1 MVGKYEIKVYNNKVQ
16 YKLTIK
22 RNITILQGNSA
33 TGKTE
38 LIRLISEY
46 EANDASSGI
55 TLICDKKC
63 TVLTSVDWEL
73 RLSSLK
79 EHIIFIDETA
89 NFIKSKRFAELVK
102 GSNNYFVIVTR
113 DDLSQLP
120 YSVEEI
126 YGLKNA
132 SDNQKHK
139 NYTRIYNEM
148 YKLYCFDVRER
159 FDPDVVITEDSNSGY
174 ELFSLL
180 YLNRCISANGKS
192 NIYQCIKDT
201 KQKQTLAI
209 VDGAAFGSEIG
220 KIYRYIETSRIK
232 CVLYAPESFEYLLLR
247 AGLLKVDKDKIE
259 NAFKYADSMKYMS
272 WEEYYMDYLL
282 QVTQNTVYQYKK
294 TKLASAYTSKAAL
307 SKVLSVIPNKITSNN
322 NSFTSKREDDEE
334 K

>member
-38 LIRLISEY
+38 LIRLISEH
-46 EANDASSGI
+46 EANGASSGI
-55 TLICDKKC
+55 TLNCDKKC

-73 RLSSLK
+73 RLLSLK

-102 GSNNYFVIVTR
+102 GSDNYFVIVTR

-120 YSVEEI
+120 YSVDEI

-132 SDNQKHK
+132 SDSQKYK
-139 NYTRIYNEM
+139 NYKRIYNEM

-159 FDPDVVITEDSNSGY
+159 FDPDVVITEDSNSGH

-180 YLNRCISANGKS
+180 YIDRCIAANGKS
-192 NIYQCIKDT
+192 NIYQCIREFKE
-201 KQKQTLAI
+201 KQTLAI

-220 KIYRYIETSRIK
+220 KIYRYIETSHIK
-232 CVLYAPESFEYLLLR
+232 CILYAPESFEYLLLE
-247 AGLLKVDKDKIE
+247 AGFVDVPKDMLEKTYQ
-259 NAFKYADSMKYMS
+259 YADSVKYIS
-272 WEEYYMDYLL
+272 WEEYYTDCLL
-282 QVTQNTVYQYKK
+282 QKTRETVYQYKK
-294 TKLASAYTSKAAL
+294 SKLSQAYRSESAL
-307 SKVLSVIPNKITSNN
+307 LKVLSVMPDKIKPFHPSD
-322 NSFTSKREDDEE
+322 SI
-334 K
+334 